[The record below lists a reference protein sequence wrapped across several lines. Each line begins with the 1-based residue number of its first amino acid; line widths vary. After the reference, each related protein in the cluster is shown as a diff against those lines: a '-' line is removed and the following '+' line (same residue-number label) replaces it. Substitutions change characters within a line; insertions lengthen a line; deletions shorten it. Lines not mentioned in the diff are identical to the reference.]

1 MKYLGN
7 TINVL
12 FRKLLKYK
20 SLFTILLSV
29 LSLIVA
35 SIGVYY
41 TYKQATDTRVIELL
55 NDYKK
60 SFNSFVSVD
69 VPDSIIQKYPIA
81 LRAHKVQEKIKLI
94 NQYVDV
100 IDLGNLREN
109 SSDYTYILSTLEAIK
124 NIINKESEIRNDWT
138 TLVFSTIA
146 ASPKNTVVNAF
157 SLKQKD
163 HYDSSYTVFRT
174 LLEEQSPK
182 IYKYIDNNNKEKAK
196 KLLYDVLDSNEFYSF
211 INETKNFNQNI
222 FNYSNAIIS
231 EYAVN
236 GKL

>member
-60 SFNSFVSVD
+60 SFNSFISVD
-69 VPDSIIQKYPIA
+69 VPD
-81 LRAHKVQEKIKLI
+81 
-94 NQYVDV
+94 
-100 IDLGNLREN
+100 
-109 SSDYTYILSTLEAIK
+109 
-124 NIINKESEIRNDWT
+124 
-138 TLVFSTIA
+138 
-146 ASPKNTVVNAF
+146 
-157 SLKQKD
+157 
-163 HYDSSYTVFRT
+163 
-174 LLEEQSPK
+174 
-182 IYKYIDNNNKEKAK
+182 
-196 KLLYDVLDSNEFYSF
+196 
-211 INETKNFNQNI
+211 
-222 FNYSNAIIS
+222 
-231 EYAVN
+231 
-236 GKL
+236 